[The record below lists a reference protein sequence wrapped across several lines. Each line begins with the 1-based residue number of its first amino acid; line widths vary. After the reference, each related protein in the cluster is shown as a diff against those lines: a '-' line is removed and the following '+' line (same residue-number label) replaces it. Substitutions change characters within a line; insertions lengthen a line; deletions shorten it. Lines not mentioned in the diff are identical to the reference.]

1 MTKDEIVQYWIKSS
15 NQDYPVME
23 SLFSNG
29 YYGWSLFLGHLVLEK
44 LLKACYVRDVDIAS
58 PRIHNLLKI
67 AKDAGLELT
76 KEQMLFLDEVTT
88 YNLRTRYPDFKDRF
102 FQMATK
108 EYTEDSVKKI
118 KEFRQWLLQQISR

>member
-1 MTKDEIVQYWIKSS
+1 MTKDEIVQYWINSS

-23 SLFSNG
+23 SLFSNSH
-29 YYGWSLFLGHLVLEK
+29 YGWSLFVGHLVLEK
-44 LLKACYVRDVDIAS
+44 LLKACYVRNVDIAS

-108 EYTEDSVKKI
+108 EYTEDSIKKI

>member
-1 MTKDEIVQYWIKSS
+1 M
-15 NQDYPVME
+15 ME
-23 SLFSNG
+23 SLFSNSH
-29 YYGWSLFLGHLVLEK
+29 YGWSLFVGHLVLEK
-44 LLKACYVRDVDIAS
+44 LLKACYVRNVDIAS

-108 EYTEDSVKKI
+108 EYTEDSIKKI